1 MKKKAKKEKSLLKAV
16 LSYHTL
22 NMIAGAVHAAAIQL
36 AMVENLFP
44 GHDAMGNIVGTFAE
58 IIAGLYGITLASY
71 TFFLSRIDALTAGDT
86 TLGYVADSVK
96 DSYKYL
102 IWNITTNV
110 VLVLLISGGLLY
122 LPAPEETPSFLY
134 RLFFN
139 EFLVF
144 WLHSTILILYYSINV
159 VAPNCLEKQA
169 ESLKKKLADP
179 KGPDGDVYDFLSL
192 YERIERHCESL
203 IPEEVLAPMQ
213 ANKGRRFIS
222 TLELLKVRNT
232 VPDDLREDLMKLNR
246 YHSCVVNCAS
256 LSVKQEMCDLARS
269 VMERFLK
276 KPEEEI
282 VDSVQGTKS

>member
-1 MKKKAKKEKSLLKAV
+1 MKKQVKKKKSLFKAV

-22 NMIAGAVHAAAIQL
+22 NMIAGAIHAAAVQL
-36 AMVENLFP
+36 AMVEHLFP
-44 GHDAMGNIVGTFAE
+44 GHDAILGIVSPFAQ

-122 LPAPEETPSFLY
+122 LPAPEGTPSFFY

-169 ESLKKKLADP
+169 ENLKKKLTDP
-179 KGPDGDVYDFLSL
+179 KGEDGDVYSFLSQ
-192 YERIERHCESL
+192 YERIVAHCESL
-203 IPEEVLAPMQ
+203 IPEEILTPMQ
-213 ANKGRRFIS
+213 TNKGRHFPT
-222 TLELLKVRNT
+222 TLELLKVKNA
-232 VPDDLREDLMKLNR
+232 VPDDLRENLLKLYR
-246 YHSCVVNCAS
+246 YHSCVVNCKS
-256 LSVKQEMCDLARS
+256 ISVKQEMCKLAEAT
-269 VMERFLK
+269 MERLQN
-276 KPEEEI
+276 PENETTT
-282 VDSVQGTKS
+282 DND